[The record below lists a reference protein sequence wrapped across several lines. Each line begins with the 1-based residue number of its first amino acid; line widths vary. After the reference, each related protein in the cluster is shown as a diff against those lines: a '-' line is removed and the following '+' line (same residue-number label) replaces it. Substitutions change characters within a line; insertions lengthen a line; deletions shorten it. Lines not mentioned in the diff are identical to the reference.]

1 MTIGEK
7 IRYFRKK
14 LNITQGQLA
23 EKSGIH
29 PVSIRKYETNKT
41 IPQSPHIDKI
51 AAALGV
57 SSFALT
63 GAEKNIQ
70 LTTIGNLI
78 GLLIM
83 LCKNDLITIVGERN
97 EDGAIT
103 SSSASIEVNP
113 SLLKFIS
120 LSDNEKS
127 LDADS
132 LICKLN
138 DQNILNDLLKWEALY
153 TNHLELNKLYKDSDD
168 ADKIDS
174 LKDLESELEAL
185 EVELQGST
193 VSLSDS

>member
-7 IRYFRKK
+7 IRYFRKE

-23 EKSGIH
+23 EMSGIH
-29 PVSIRKYETNKT
+29 PVSIRKYETNKMA
-41 IPQSPHIDKI
+41 PKPPHIDKI

-63 GAEKNIQ
+63 GIEKNIQ
-70 LTTIGNLI
+70 LATIGNLI
-78 GLLIM
+78 GIIIM

-97 EDGAIT
+97 EDGVIT

-113 SLLKFIS
+113 SLLKFMS

-174 LKDLESELEAL
+174 LKELESKLEAL

-193 VSLSDS
+193 VPLSDS